1 MASQIDAVS
10 VGLGAEP
17 ARTQELSS
25 RLKTVLSVTPGN
37 IVSTV
42 DIIHQ
47 FLSSHR
53 SFDMM
58 PNNGEIEAGTLR
70 AQAANYIYSNASDL
84 GIDSGGFCMKSLNF
98 W

>member
-1 MASQIDAVS
+1 MSA
-10 VGLGAEP
+10 GLGAEP
-17 ARTQELSS
+17 ARTEELSS
-25 RLKTVLSVTPGN
+25 RLKTSLSVTPGN

-42 DIIHQ
+42 GIIQH
-47 FLSSHR
+47 FSSSHR

-84 GIDSGGFCMKSLNF
+84 EIDIGDFCMKSLNLC
-98 W
+98 